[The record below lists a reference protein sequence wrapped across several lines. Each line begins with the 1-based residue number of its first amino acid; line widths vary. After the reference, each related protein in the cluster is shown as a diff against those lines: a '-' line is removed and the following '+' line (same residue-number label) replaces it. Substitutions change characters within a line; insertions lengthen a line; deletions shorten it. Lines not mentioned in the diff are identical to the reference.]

1 MLYAFGFERIGVL
14 VSDLYFVDPD
24 PAPGQ
29 DGPEHGVRLEVRMLE
44 QGELTGSIYSSRPI
58 QAGRPVWRAD
68 LLKSLDSPRG
78 RLNRAHHHP
87 GFNGWEP
94 GKRVFEKGLSANP
107 VQWVGEQLEDLGPLL
122 QRAGIENVADFA
134 ADAEDLRRSAPEITA
149 VLGSLLERVESGQLA
164 AAPVG
169 GQPDSARVSWL

>member
-29 DGPEHGVRLEVRMLE
+29 EGPEHGVRLEVRMLE

-58 QAGRPVWRAD
+58 QAGQPIWRAD
-68 LLKSLDSPRG
+68 LLKSLDSPPG

-87 GFNGWEP
+87 GFHGWEP
-94 GKRVFEKGLSANP
+94 GKRVFDKGLSAHP
-107 VQWVGEQLEDLGPLL
+107 VVWVGEQLADLGALL
-122 QRAGIENVADFA
+122 EWAGVEPAEDFA
-134 ADAEDLRRSAPEITA
+134 ADTEDLRGAVHEITA
-149 VLGSLLERVESGQLA
+149 VLGSLLARVESGELA
-164 AAPVG
+164 VGPSG
-169 GQPDSARVSWL
+169 GQPESARLSWL